1 MEWGLGPYIFEIFKS
16 KNHST
21 MNIGDRVRLLRDKE
35 EGIVYAFLPG
45 NIVEIEIEEGF
56 RIPVLR
62 SEVVTVSPM
71 ESQRMKPAESA
82 SGSFAKKQEEF
93 PTFSRKAPFAEKGIY
108 LAFVPVNDREL
119 TLHIIN
125 NSDWVLP
132 FVVYQDLSGKQS
144 GLASGVLSPRTNQ
157 RLTDLLTQNIEQWP
171 IFEVQGL
178 YFREGSDAV
187 KPPFQKRLRCR
198 VQSFYKKKQ
207 QVPVLAKEGYVYQ
220 LDEENMA
227 GAASDAPAAP
237 TSGSVLAAELRER
250 MLSSEPTISH
260 KKVETPQSV
269 VDLHV
274 EKLSPTSDALSS
286 ADKMK
291 LQLDT
296 YERQLEK
303 AIAAGLDEITFI
315 HGAGSGA
322 LRQEIHRRLSKHQNV
337 QFFEDAQKEKFGYG
351 ATFAKIK

>member
-1 MEWGLGPYIFEIFKS
+1 
-16 KNHST
+16 
-21 MNIGDRVRLLRDKE
+21 MNIGDKVRLLRDKE
-35 EGIVYAFLPG
+35 EGIIYAFLPG

-82 SGSFAKKQEEF
+82 SGSYAKKQEEF
-93 PTFSRKAPFAEKGIY
+93 PTFNRKAPFAEKGIY
-108 LAFVPVNDREL
+108 LAFLPVNDREL

-132 FVVYQDLSGKQS
+132 FVVYQDLGGKQS

-157 RLTDLLTQNIEQWP
+157 RLTDLLTQNIERWP
-171 IFEVQGL
+171 VFEVQAL
-178 YFREGSDAV
+178 YFREGSSAV
-187 KPPFQKRLRCR
+187 KPPFQKKLRCR
-198 VQSFYKKKQ
+198 MQSFYKKKQ

-220 LDEENMA
+220 LDEENIA
-227 GAASDAPAAP
+227 GAVASDAA
-237 TSGSVLAAELRER
+237 TSSSATLDEPMTASPVGVSASELRER
-250 MLSSEPTISH
+250 MLTPESTASH
-260 KKVETPQSV
+260 KVETPQSV

-274 EKLSPTSDALSS
+274 EKLSPTSGALSN
-286 ADKMK
+286 ADKLK

-296 YERQLEK
+296 FERQLEN

-315 HGAGSGA
+315 HGAGNGV
-322 LRQEIHRRLSKHQNV
+322 LRQEIQRRLSKHQNV

-351 ATFAKIK
+351 ATFVKIK

>member
-1 MEWGLGPYIFEIFKS
+1 
-16 KNHST
+16 
-21 MNIGDRVRLLRDKE
+21 MNIGDKVRLLRDKE
-35 EGIVYAFLPG
+35 EGIIYAFLPG

-62 SEVVTVSPM
+62 SEVVMVSPL

-82 SGSFAKKQEEF
+82 SGSYAKKQEEF

-108 LAFVPVNDREL
+108 LAFLPVNDREL

-132 FVVYQDLSGKQS
+132 FVVYQDVGGRQS
-144 GLASGVLSPRTNQ
+144 GLASGLLSPRTNQ

-171 IFEVQGL
+171 VFEVQAL
-178 YFREGSDAV
+178 YFREGSDAI

-207 QVPVLAKEGYVYQ
+207 QAPVLAKEGYVYQ
-220 LDEENMA
+220 LDEENVPDAVVPDQSKSAA
-227 GAASDAPAAP
+227 GGVSAS
-237 TSGSVLAAELRER
+237 ELRER
-250 MLSSEPTISH
+250 MLSPEPTASH

-274 EKLSPTSDALSS
+274 EKLSPTPDALSN

-296 YERQLEK
+296 FERQLEN

-315 HGAGSGA
+315 HGSGSGA
-322 LRQEIHRRLSKHQNV
+322 LRQEIQRRLSKHQNV
-337 QFFEDAQKEKFGYG
+337 QYFEDAQKEKFGYG
-351 ATFAKIK
+351 ATCAKIK

>member
-1 MEWGLGPYIFEIFKS
+1 
-16 KNHST
+16 
-21 MNIGDRVRLLRDKE
+21 MNIGDKVRLLRDKE
-35 EGIVYAFLPG
+35 EGIIYAFLPG

-62 SEVVTVSPM
+62 SEVVMVSPI

-82 SGSFAKKQEEF
+82 SGSYAKKQEEF

-132 FVVYQDLSGKQS
+132 FVVYQDSGGKQS

-171 IFEVQGL
+171 IFEVQAL
-178 YFREGSDAV
+178 YYREGSDAV

-207 QVPVLAKEGYVYQ
+207 QVPVLVKEGYVYQ
-220 LDEENMA
+220 LDEENTVD
-227 GAASDAPAAP
+227 AAAPGSASPDAPANASSTP
-237 TSGSVLAAELRER
+237 FSAAELRER
-250 MLSSEPTISH
+250 MMSPEPAAPS
-260 KKVETPQSV
+260 KKAETPQSV

-274 EKLSPTSDALSS
+274 EKLSPTPDALSN
-286 ADKMK
+286 ADKLK

-296 YERQLEK
+296 FERQLES

-337 QFFEDAQKEKFGYG
+337 AFFEDAQKEKFGYG
-351 ATFAKIK
+351 ATLAKIK

>member
-1 MEWGLGPYIFEIFKS
+1 
-16 KNHST
+16 
-21 MNIGDRVRLLRDKE
+21 MNIGDKVRLLRDKE

-82 SGSFAKKQEEF
+82 SGSNAKKQEEF
-93 PTFSRKAPFAEKGIY
+93 PTFGRKAPFAEKGIY

-119 TLHIIN
+119 TVHIIN
-125 NSDWVLP
+125 NSDWVMP
-132 FVVYQDLSGKQS
+132 FVIYQDLGGKQS

-171 IFEVQGL
+171 IFEVQAL
-178 YFREGSDAV
+178 YYREGSSAV
-187 KPPFQKRLRCR
+187 KLPFQKRLRCR

-220 LDEENMA
+220 LDEENTA
-227 GAASDAPAAP
+227 GTAASSAAAPDAPTFSTPATVSA
-237 TSGSVLAAELRER
+237 TDLREQ
-250 MLSSEPTISH
+250 MLSPEPTASH
-260 KKVETPQSV
+260 KVETPQSV

-274 EKLSPTSDALSS
+274 EKLSPTPDALSN
-286 ADKMK
+286 AGKMK

-296 YERQLEK
+296 FERQLEQ

-337 QFFEDAQKEKFGYG
+337 HFFEDAQKEKFGYG

>member
-1 MEWGLGPYIFEIFKS
+1 
-16 KNHST
+16 
-21 MNIGDRVRLLRDKE
+21 MNIGDKVRLLRDKE
-35 EGIVYAFLPG
+35 EGIIYAFLPG

-108 LAFVPVNDREL
+108 LAFLPVNDREL

-125 NSDWVLP
+125 NSDWILP
-132 FVVYQDLSGKQS
+132 FVVYQDLAGKQS
-144 GLASGVLSPRTNQ
+144 GLASGVLSPRTSQ
-157 RLTDLLTQNIEQWP
+157 RLTDLLTKDIEQWP
-171 IFEVQGL
+171 ILEVQAL
-178 YFREGSDAV
+178 YFREGSNAV
-187 KPPFQKRLRCR
+187 KLPFQKRLRCR

-207 QVPVLAKEGYVYQ
+207 QVPVLIKEGYLYQ
-220 LDEENMA
+220 LDEENTTSA
-227 GAASDAPAAP
+227 AAP
-237 TSGSVLAAELRER
+237 DASTASTPVGVSASELRER
-250 MLSSEPTISH
+250 MLSPEPTASH
-260 KKVETPQSV
+260 KVETPQSV

-274 EKLSPTSDALSS
+274 EKLSPTPDALSN

-296 YERQLEK
+296 FERQLEN

-315 HGAGSGA
+315 HGAGNGV
-322 LRQEIHRRLSKHQNV
+322 LRQEIQRRLSKHQNV

>member
-1 MEWGLGPYIFEIFKS
+1 M
-16 KNHST
+16 
-21 MNIGDRVRLLRDKE
+21 LRDKE
-35 EGIVYAFLPG
+35 EGIIYAFLPG

-82 SGSFAKKQEEF
+82 SGSYAKKQEEF

-108 LAFVPVNDREL
+108 LAFVPFNDREL
-119 TLHIIN
+119 TVHIIN

-132 FVVYQDLSGKQS
+132 FMVYQDLAGKQS

-157 RLTDLLTQNIEQWP
+157 RLTNLLTKDIEQWP
-171 IFEVQGL
+171 VFEVQAL
-178 YFREGSDAV
+178 YFREGSSVV
-187 KPPFQKRLRCR
+187 KPPFQKKLRCR

-207 QVPVLAKEGYVYQ
+207 PIPVLAKEGYVYQ
-220 LDEENMA
+220 LDEENTTS
-227 GAASDAPAAP
+227 AAAPDAPTPSSPATVSA
-237 TSGSVLAAELRER
+237 SELRER
-250 MLSSEPTISH
+250 MLSPEPTTSH
-260 KKVETPQSV
+260 KVETPQSV

-274 EKLSPTSDALSS
+274 EKLSPTPDALSN
-286 ADKMK
+286 ADKLK

-296 YERQLEK
+296 FERQLEN

-315 HGAGSGA
+315 HGAGSGV

>member
-1 MEWGLGPYIFEIFKS
+1 M
-16 KNHST
+16 
-21 MNIGDRVRLLRDKE
+21 LRDKE
-35 EGIVYAFLPG
+35 EGIIYAFLPG

-132 FVVYQDLSGKQS
+132 FVVYQDVAGKQS

-171 IFEVQGL
+171 IFEVQTL
-178 YFREGSDAV
+178 YFREGSNTV
-187 KPPFQKRLRCR
+187 KPPFQNRLRCR

-220 LDEENMA
+220 LDEENTPS
-227 GAASDAPAAP
+227 AAAPDAP
-237 TSGSVLAAELRER
+237 TSSAPATVSAADLRER
-250 MLSSEPTISH
+250 MLSPEPTTSH
-260 KKVETPQSV
+260 KVETPQSV
-269 VDLHV
+269 VDLHA
-274 EKLSPTSDALSS
+274 EKLGPTSDALSN
-286 ADKMK
+286 ADKLK
-291 LQLDT
+291 LQLT
-296 YERQLEK
+296 TFERQLEN

-315 HGAGSGA
+315 HGAGNGV
-322 LRQEIHRRLSKHQNV
+322 LRQEIQRRLSKHQNV

>member
-1 MEWGLGPYIFEIFKS
+1 
-16 KNHST
+16 

-108 LAFVPVNDREL
+108 LAFVPFNDREL
-119 TLHIIN
+119 TVHIIN

-132 FVVYQDLSGKQS
+132 FVVYQDLGGKQL
-144 GLASGVLSPRTNQ
+144 GLASGVLGPRTSQ
-157 RLTDLLTQNIEQWP
+157 RLTDLLTKDIEQWP
-171 IFEVQGL
+171 IFEVQAL
-178 YFREGSDAV
+178 YFREGSNAV
-187 KPPFQKRLRCR
+187 KPPFQKKLRCR

-220 LDEENMA
+220 LDEENIA
-227 GAASDAPAAP
+227 GSAASDASRNPATVTA
-237 TSGSVLAAELRER
+237 SELRER
-250 MLSSEPTISH
+250 MLSTEPIASH
-260 KKVETPQSV
+260 KVEAPQSV
-269 VDLHV
+269 VDLHL
-274 EKLSPTSDALSS
+274 EKLSPTPDALSN

-296 YERQLEK
+296 FERQLEN

-337 QFFEDAQKEKFGYG
+337 KFFEDAQKEKFGYG